1 MQIRTKLTLQFLLL
15 GGMIMIIASVSIWFT
30 SARLRN
36 DDFYTRLRNSARIT
50 ARMVLDSDETGAV
63 RGKPESSYP
72 IDLQNEKIIIID
84 YLNDTIYNNDTYGD
98 IEIRNDLLERV
109 RLYGRMSERQGNY
122 LVLGTLYST
131 PLYRYVVIAGA
142 TDLEGEI
149 LLRKLAFTLTGV
161 CIASLLLFA
170 LAGWIFAGRA
180 LKPITDVVKKV
191 DAITISSINLRVP
204 EGNGTDELGRLAR
217 TFNNMLARLE
227 NSFTVQKDFIANASH
242 ELRTPLTS
250 INGQLD
256 VLLMKDR
263 PADDYKAAVQSVKD
277 DIRSLISLTNKLL
290 LMARAGSEPKAS
302 YNMKIRTDE
311 VLWQARDDMKRTRN
325 DAHINISIDESLT
338 DAEQMLVAGDEDLL
352 RTAFLNII
360 DNACKYS
367 SDNTVYIRI
376 ENSGSAISIFFID
389 NGIGIPK
396 DDLKKIFEPFYR
408 AGDVH
413 GHPGSGIGLAL
424 VNQIIKNHKGTIE
437 ISSEKGKGT
446 TVKVSLP
453 VIKVSKISPPF

>member
-15 GGMIMIIASVSIWFT
+15 GGMIMIIASVAIWFT

-50 ARMVLDSDETGAV
+50 ARMVLDSDETGAI

-98 IEIRNDLLERV
+98 IEIRNDLLERI
-109 RLYGRMSERQGNY
+109 RLYGRLTERQGNY
-122 LVLGTLYST
+122 HVLGILYST
-131 PLYRYVVIAGA
+131 PLFRYVVIAGA
-142 TDLEGEI
+142 TDFEGEL
-149 LLRKLAFTLTGV
+149 LLRKLAVTLTLV
-161 CIASLLLFA
+161 CMASLLLFA
-170 LAGWIFAGRA
+170 MAGWIFAGRA

-191 DAITISSINLRVP
+191 DEITISSINLRVP

-217 TFNNMLARLE
+217 TFNSMLARLE
-227 NSFTVQKDFIANASH
+227 NSFTVQKDFISNASH

-263 PADDYKAAVQSVKD
+263 PADDYKAAVQSVMD

-302 YNMKIRTDE
+302 YHKKIRTDE
-311 VLWQARDDMKRTRN
+311 VLWQARDDMKRIRN
-325 DAHINISIDESLT
+325 DAHVNISIDGSLT
-338 DAEQMLVAGDEDLL
+338 EAEQMLVAGDEYLL

-367 SDNTVYIRI
+367 SDHTVDIRM
-376 ENSGSAISIFFID
+376 ESSDNAINIFFSD
-389 NGIGIPK
+389 KGIGISP
-396 DDLKKIFEPFYR
+396 DDLKKILEPFYR
-408 AGDVH
+408 AGDAH

-424 VNQIIKNHKGTIE
+424 VNQIIRNHKGTIE

-453 VIKVSKISPPF
+453 VSNP

>member
-15 GGMIMIIASVSIWFT
+15 GGMIMIISSVAIWFT
-30 SARLRN
+30 SGRLRN
-36 DDFYTRLRNSARIT
+36 DDFYTRLRNSARIA
-50 ARMVLDSDETGAV
+50 ARMVLDSDETGAL
-63 RGKPESSYP
+63 RGKTESSYA
-72 IDLQNEKIIIID
+72 IDLQNEKIVIID
-84 YLNDTIYNNDTYGD
+84 YLNDTIYNTDTYGD

-109 RLYGRMSERQGNY
+109 RLYGRVTERQGNY
-122 LVLGTLYST
+122 LVLGILYST

-142 TDLEGEI
+142 TDLEGQ
-149 LLRKLAFTLTGV
+149 LLLKKLAVTLAGV
-161 CIASLLLFA
+161 CLASLLLFS

-191 DAITISSINLRVP
+191 DEITISSINLRVP

-217 TFNNMLARLE
+217 TFNSMLSRLE

-263 PADDYKAAVQSVKD
+263 PADDYKAAVQSVMD

-290 LMARAGSEPKAS
+290 LMARAGSETKAS
-302 YNMKIRTDE
+302 YHKKIRTDE
-311 VLWQARDDMKRTRN
+311 VLWQARDDMKRIR
-325 DAHINISIDESLT
+325 DDSHVNISIDESLT
-338 DAEQMLVAGDEDLL
+338 DSEQMLVAGDEYLL

-367 SDNTVYIRI
+367 SDHTVDIRM
-376 ENSGSAISIFFID
+376 ESSGNAINIFFSD
-389 NGIGIPK
+389 NGIGISR
-396 DDLKKIFEPFYR
+396 DDLKKILEPFYR
-408 AGDVH
+408 AGDAH

-424 VNQIIKNHKGTIE
+424 VNQIVRNHKGTIE

-453 VIKVSKISPPF
+453 VSNT

>member
-15 GGMIMIIASVSIWFT
+15 GGMIMIIASVAIWFT

-50 ARMVLDSDETGAV
+50 ARMVLDSDETGAI

-98 IEIRNDLLERV
+98 IEIRNDLLERI
-109 RLYGRMSERQGNY
+109 RLYGRLTERQGNY
-122 LVLGTLYST
+122 HVLGILYST
-131 PLYRYVVIAGA
+131 PLFRYVVIAGA
-142 TDLEGEI
+142 TDFEGEL
-149 LLRKLAFTLTGV
+149 LLRKLAVTLTLV
-161 CIASLLLFA
+161 CMASLLLFA
-170 LAGWIFAGRA
+170 MAGWIFAGRA

-191 DAITISSINLRVP
+191 DEITISSINLRVP

-217 TFNNMLARLE
+217 TFNSMLARLE
-227 NSFTVQKDFIANASH
+227 NSFTVQKDFISNASH

-263 PADDYKAAVQSVKD
+263 PADDYKAAVQSVMD

-302 YNMKIRTDE
+302 YHKKIRTDE
-311 VLWQARDDMKRTRN
+311 VLWQARDDMKRIRN
-325 DAHINISIDESLT
+325 DAHVNISIDGSLT
-338 DAEQMLVAGDEDLL
+338 EAEQMLVAGDEYLL

-367 SDNTVYIRI
+367 SDHTVDIRM
-376 ENSGSAISIFFID
+376 ESSDNAINIFFSD
-389 NGIGIPK
+389 KGIGISP
-396 DDLKKIFEPFYR
+396 DDLKKILEPFYR
-408 AGDVH
+408 AGDAH

-424 VNQIIKNHKGTIE
+424 VNQIIRNHKGTIE

-453 VIKVSKISPPF
+453 VSNA

>member
-15 GGMIMIIASVSIWFT
+15 GGMIMIIASVAIWFT

-50 ARMVLDSDETGAV
+50 ARMVLDSDETGTV

-72 IDLQNEKIIIID
+72 IDLQNERIIIID
-84 YLNDTIYNNDTYGD
+84 YLNDTLYNNDAYGD
-98 IEIRNDLLERV
+98 IEIRNDLLEKV
-109 RLYGRMSERQGNY
+109 RLYGRISERQGNY
-122 LVLGTLYST
+122 LVLGILYST

-142 TDLEGEI
+142 TDLEGEL
-149 LLRKLAFTLTGV
+149 LLRKLAFTLSGV
-161 CIASLLLFA
+161 CMASLLLFA
-170 LAGWIFAGRA
+170 MAGWIFAGRA

-191 DAITISSINLRVP
+191 DEITISSINLRVP
-204 EGNGTDELGRLAR
+204 EGNGTDELGRLAK
-217 TFNNMLARLE
+217 TFNSMLARLE
-227 NSFTVQKDFIANASH
+227 NSFTVQRDFIANASH

-263 PADDYKAAVQSVKD
+263 TAGDYKAAVQSVMD

-290 LMARAGSEPKAS
+290 LMAKAGSEPKAS
-302 YNMKIRTDE
+302 YLKKISTDE
-311 VLWQARDDMKRTRN
+311 VLWQAREDMKRTRN
-325 DAHINISIDESLT
+325 DAHVNISIDGSLT
-338 DAEQMLVAGDEDLL
+338 EAEQMLVAGDEYLL

-367 SDNTVYIRI
+367 SDNTVDIRM
-376 ENSGSAISIFFID
+376 ESSDNAINIFFSD
-389 NGIGIPK
+389 KGIGIST
-396 DDLKKIFEPFYR
+396 DDLKKILEPFYR
-408 AGDVH
+408 AGDAH

-424 VNQIIKNHKGTIE
+424 VNQIIRNHKGTID

-453 VIKVSKISPPF
+453 VSKVPQISPPF